1 MMAAQSFL
9 RDIPV
14 QDMLSISQQNEGF
27 ARLRYTISSKGLGVV
42 TGMPGL
48 GKSTLIR
55 QLESS
60 LDKSKFLLCYIND
73 AELKPKTLY
82 AHLLNALAVQPPAFI
97 DKMKKQFREA
107 VLNLY
112 HSQDRLLVIIIDNA
126 HELPMQTLREFRY
139 LLNFDM
145 DSRSLLSL
153 LLIGHPE
160 LWDTLKLRSFE
171 ALSQCVTTHYRMP
184 PLNET
189 QTKEYIVHQLNLS
202 KTPMCFPDDV
212 VKRICQFTSGIP
224 RVINNICRH
233 CLIDIES
240 NKLDLVD
247 NDVLERVLNEFRN

>member
-1 MMAAQSFL
+1 MIATQSFL

-14 QDMLSISQQNEGF
+14 QDMLSIPQQNEGF

-42 TGMPGL
+42 TATPGM

-55 QLESS
+55 QLESN

-112 HSQDRLLVIIIDNA
+112 HSHDRLLVIIIDNA

-139 LLNFDM
+139 MLNFDM

-160 LWDTLKLRSFE
+160 LWDTLRLRSFE
-171 ALSQCVTTHYRMP
+171 ALYQCVTTHYRMS
-184 PLNET
+184 PLNEA
-189 QTKEYIVHQLNLS
+189 QTKEYIVHQLKLS
-202 KTPMCFPDDV
+202 NAPMNFPDDI

-233 CLIDIES
+233 CLIDMES
-240 NKLDLVD
+240 NKLELVD